1 MTKKLFILTIA
12 LALLTPLQAAKKT
25 KQAQAQEPFGK
36 LSVSISPQCL
46 DSSQP
51 HDEHVQFG
59 GAGITVVEFRE

>member
-36 LSVSISPQCL
+36 SSVSISPPFL
-46 DSSQP
+46 ESSP
-51 HDEHVQFG
+51 STTSTSSSEVQ
-59 GAGITVVEFRE
+59 A